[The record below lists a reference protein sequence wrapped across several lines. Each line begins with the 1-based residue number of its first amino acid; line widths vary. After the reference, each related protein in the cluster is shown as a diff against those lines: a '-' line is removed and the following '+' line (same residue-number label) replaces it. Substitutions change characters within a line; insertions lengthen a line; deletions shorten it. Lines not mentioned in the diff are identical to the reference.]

1 MLQFCVI
8 KIQYKPII
16 INLCNLY
23 KKSVPNSGKIIG
35 QSKRNSRVESVP
47 HVYLPVLTVIIHTY
61 TLLRVRRIIQTR
73 LNQNLYEG
81 PLLYFPTISIL
92 RKYDDKIVTTKY
104 DYFKINK
111 FSLNKEKNHY
121 LLEINNIPNGNYIVY
136 QIGWSI
142 IKLIFIP

>member
-1 MLQFCVI
+1 M
-8 KIQYKPII
+8 
-16 INLCNLY
+16 
-23 KKSVPNSGKIIG
+23 
-35 QSKRNSRVESVP
+35 
-47 HVYLPVLTVIIHTY
+47 
-61 TLLRVRRIIQTR
+61 RVRRIIQTR